1 MLESS
6 TRETNEQVASINV
19 KDLRWR
25 WYHGVI
31 FYLLMQGLT
40 FGLAGLVSGLR
51 GGQKKQGRNL
61 FGDPAYFRSL
71 KQVKFA
77 PPAWAFG
84 PAWTINNLCVIW
96 GLLRVLQKPQGS
108 EGRAEYLGLQ
118 AASWL
123 NYITFSAAYFGLR
136 SPLNAFLITLS
147 MFLLTILSGFVALFR
162 LRDTWV
168 ALSLATL
175 FIWLLLALSVATCQ
189 ALWNADEWYH
199 LGPFVQAPTRWV
211 KSREK
216 RDRQ

>member
-1 MLESS
+1 MRKSS
-6 TRETNEQVASINV
+6 TKAINELAPIRNE
-19 KDLRWR
+19 KDAYWH

-40 FGLAGLVSGLR
+40 FGLAGLVSGVRDTKRTRARDL
-51 GGQKKQGRNL
+51 L
-61 FGDPAYFRSL
+61 GDQEYFRSL
-71 KQVKFA
+71 KQVKFT

-96 GLLRVLQKPQGS
+96 GTLRVINMPVER
-108 EGRAEYLGLQ
+108 EGRADYLGLQ

-123 NYITFSAAYFGLR
+123 NFVTFSAAYFGLR
-136 SPLNAFLITLS
+136 SPLNALVITLS
-147 MFLLTILSGFVALFR
+147 MFVLTILSGFVALFR

-175 FIWLLLALSVATCQ
+175 FLWLTLALSVATCQ
-189 ALWNADEWYH
+189 ALWNSDECYQ
-199 LGPFVQAPTRWV
+199 LGPFVQAPKRWV

-216 RDRQ
+216 ERRK